1 MKMKPIYFF
10 AFFSNIIFLFLSC
23 NLERK
28 PTQNEPLIDFKIRQ
42 IIDQNSKDFFLS
54 DLGKSIKY
62 LPLESPPELLLSFIN
77 KLQIWQ
83 DNIFVS
89 DREGV
94 YQFDSNGKFVREIG
108 SIGRG
113 PGEHTGRVRFSI
125 NPYREEVYIYSF
137 PTKLI
142 NVYQISTGDFLYSFY
157 FDYYVSDFYLNENNQ
172 VVFFTEEG
180 SSEDLNF
187 SVNEAYLVENEALID
202 SISNPLR
209 PEKRSNIVGHVLLYQ
224 NQNDAFYCFNY
235 SDTLFWLDQ
244 NFKRKPYAKFNLE
257 NKNNY
262 LILGLDYGFTG
273 IQFPD
278 FYYIDNVLANSEFFF
293 VNIGKG
299 FAMGVDRDIRRVLY
313 SKKDGKTWEI
323 KKLLNDL
330 DGGLPFWPR
339 WVSEGVLIN
348 YLHPHE
354 IIDYYN
360 ETKGE
365 ITHGSDFVRLVSSL
379 KETDNPVLVFME

>member
-28 PTQNEPLIDFKIRQ
+28 PTQNEHLIDFKIRQ

-54 DLGKSIKY
+54 ELGKSIKY

-77 KLQIWQ
+77 RLQIWQ

-94 YQFDSNGKFVREIG
+94 YQFDSNGKFVREMG

-299 FAMGVDRDIRRVLY
+299 FAMGVDRDLRRVLY
-313 SKKDGKTWEI
+313 SKKDGKSWEI
-323 KKLLNDL
+323 KKIINDL

-348 YLHPHE
+348 YHHPHE

>member
-1 MKMKPIYFF
+1 MKMKPISFF
-10 AFFSNIIFLFLSC
+10 AFFSSIIFLFLSC
-23 NLERK
+23 SLERK
-28 PTQNEPLIDFKIRQ
+28 PAQNEPLIDFKIRQ

-62 LPLESPPELLLSFIN
+62 LPLESPPEFLLSFIN

-83 DNIFVS
+83 GNIFVS

-125 NPYREEVYIYSF
+125 NPYLEEVYIYSF

-157 FDYYVSDFYLNENNQ
+157 FDYYVSDFYLNEKNQ

-224 NQNDAFYCFNY
+224 NQNDVFYCFNY

-262 LILGLDYGFTG
+262 LILGLDYGFPG

-313 SKKDGKTWEI
+313 SKKDGKSWEI
-323 KKLLNDL
+323 KKLINDL

-379 KETDNPVLVFME
+379 KETDNPVLVFVE